1 MFQRWN
7 GKELIMAYLVKQVYN
22 IVNDA
27 VADALGKNATA
38 TNLDS
43 SDIVSLGKAISEFD
57 AYEGFFSALANRI
70 VRTIYFVRMYEGS
83 YRNVLRDEH
92 EFGAFIQK
100 VYYEMPNAVEN
111 PTWNIPNGNGQYV
124 QASPYDVQAT
134 VGVSALIY
142 GGKGTWSIEIVRPL
156 EQIKTAFLDNAA
168 MMSFIDG
175 IYMTVENAFRVEE
188 ERIVA
193 LAVNT
198 AMADSLS
205 GGKARNLLAEYNM
218 AHPSATL
225 SVSSALES
233 ADFLKYASKEINRTM
248 KNMSKMSTI
257 FNKAGYN
264 TFTSREKL
272 VVEMLAEFA
281 SASEMYLQADTFHD
295 ELVKLPGYEEVPFWQ
310 TSGTSFAFD
319 DCSTISITNDAFIDE
334 DDDSSTGEVTQS
346 GIICFLHDIEN
357 VAAYF
362 GRRRT
367 WELWNPRSEVMV
379 HGEKAEKGFAV
390 DSHANAVVF
399 YIADNNASITG
410 SVDSWTAA
418 QLLGGKSAS
427 DLQSDIVV
435 DNTNR
440 TITGTLKYVTGY
452 TQFSGDEAEQSGNY
466 LAIKLQPSPTC
477 DVYIRSRTTQEWKKM
492 DSDYML
498 VLRVS
503 NKNEQKLYVKAV
515 YDGQENYYTYSLSGL
530 TLNAA

>member
-1 MFQRWN
+1 
-7 GKELIMAYLVKQVYN
+7 MAYLVKQIKG

-27 VADALGKNATA
+27 VADALGKNASA

-43 SDIVSLGKAISEFD
+43 TDVVSLGRAISEFN
-57 AYEGFFSALANRI
+57 AYEGFFSALTNRI

-100 VYYEMPNAVEN
+100 VYYDMPDAVDN
-111 PTWNIPNGNGQYV
+111 PTWSIPDGEGHYTQS
-124 QASPYDVQAT
+124 SPYDVSTT
-134 VGVSALIY
+134 VEVSSLIY

-156 EQIKTAFLDNAA
+156 EQIKTAFLDNAS

-175 IYMTVENAFRVEE
+175 IYMTVENAFRLEE

-198 AMADSLS
+198 AMADALD
-205 GGKARNLLAEYNM
+205 GGCSRNLLAEYNE
-218 AHPSATL
+218 ANPTKTL
-225 SVSSALES
+225 TVSEALIS

-248 KNMSKMSTI
+248 KNVGKMSTI
-257 FNKAGYN
+257 FNKSGYN
-264 TFTSREKL
+264 TFTSRDKL

-295 ELVKLPGYEEVPFWQ
+295 ELVSLPNYEEVPFWQ
-310 TSGTSFAFD
+310 SSGKAFAFA
-319 DCSTISITNDAFIDE
+319 DCSKISVKNDAFKDAT
-334 DDDSSTGEVTQS
+334 DDTSTGEVEQG

-367 WELWNPRSEVMV
+367 WELFNPRSEVMV

-399 YIADNNASITG
+399 YMAEANATAGLSTENW
-410 SVDSWTAA
+410 SAA

-427 DLQSDIVV
+427 DLQENIEIS
-435 DNTNR
+435 NANR
-440 TITGTLKYVTGY
+440 TVSGTLKYVTGY

-466 LAIKLQPSPTC
+466 LVTKITTTPSA
-477 DVYIRSRTTQEWKKM
+477 DVYCKLWADKEWKQM
-492 DSDYML
+492 DSDGIL
-498 VLRVS
+498 IARITNPAV
-503 NKNEQKLYVKAV
+503 QKLYYKVV
-515 YDGQENYYTYSLSGL
+515 VDGEANYFTYSLTGL
-530 TLNAA
+530 TLTPQA